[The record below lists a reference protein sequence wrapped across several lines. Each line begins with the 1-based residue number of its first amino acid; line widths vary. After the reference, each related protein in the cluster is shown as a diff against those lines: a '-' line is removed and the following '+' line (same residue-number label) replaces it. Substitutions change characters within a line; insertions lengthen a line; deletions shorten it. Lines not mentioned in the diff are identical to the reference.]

1 MTSDPAHASEGANDP
16 EPTLKADDAPDVVI
30 PEHLNRPHL
39 RRILPQPV
47 ANGKQ
52 QGVALRDPLGLADRT
67 MVVAPTVMQAL
78 QHLNGDWTLEQI
90 AAHGKTDPKNILDL
104 VRSLDEVGLLW
115 GPTCEALE
123 VSKREALHRDGVL
136 PLRQGGLIGNEPAAV
151 ASQIDQWLQDTED
164 PEVDCT
170 VRGLLSPR
178 LDPRAMW
185 PVYAATFHAARTANC
200 DRVLLLGNNHYGL
213 GDGVCLTRAGVQ
225 SALGRLEADTDM
237 IDALVKVL
245 GDDVLRDELD
255 HIADHGCEMQAPW
268 ITSALGGVPVVCALL
283 PDPLAEPIDDD
294 DEQRC
299 SPQAFID
306 AARTVIDQL
315 DGTTLV
321 IATGDLSHVGR
332 QFGEPRMVD
341 DQRRTEVEQHDR
353 ELLATL
359 MSGDVE
365 ALDGAIAWHRNPT
378 KWSCLGAARAMIGI
392 VQPTSMELI
401 DYRQQPI
408 DEEGNAM
415 ISAAGVAAGI
425 A

>member
-1 MTSDPAHASEGANDP
+1 MNSDPSPAPEPANDP
-16 EPTLKADDAPDVVI
+16 ESALNADDGSETAV
-30 PEHLNRPHL
+30 PEHINRPHL

-47 ANGKQ
+47 ANGQQ
-52 QGVALRDPLGLADRT
+52 QGVALRDPLGLAERT
-67 MVVAPTVMQAL
+67 MVVAPAVMQAL

-90 AAHGKTDPKNILDL
+90 AAHGKADPAQILEL

-123 VSKREALHRDGVL
+123 ISKRKSLHDDGVL
-136 PLRQGGLIGNEPAAV
+136 PMRQGGLMGTEAAAV

-164 PEVDCT
+164 PEVEFP

-185 PVYAATFHAARTANC
+185 PVYAATFHAARAAQP

-213 GDGVCLTRAGVQ
+213 GDGVSLTSVGVQ
-225 SALGRLEADTDM
+225 SPLGRLEADTVM
-237 IDALVKVL
+237 VDALVAAL
-245 GDDVLRDELD
+245 GSCVMTDELD
-255 HIADHGCEMQAPW
+255 HMADHGCEMQAPW
-268 ITSALGGVPVVCALL
+268 ITSSLGSIPVVCALL
-283 PDPLAEPIDDD
+283 PDPLSERIDDD
-294 DEQRC
+294 DEQRS
-299 SPQAFID
+299 SPEAFIE
-306 AARTVIDQL
+306 AARDVIDQL

-332 QFGEPRMVD
+332 QFGEPRPVD

-353 ELLATL
+353 ELLGTL

-365 ALDGAIAWHRNPT
+365 ALDGAISWHRNPT

-408 DEEGNAM
+408 DEEGNAL
-415 ISAAGVAAGI
+415 ISAAGVAAGG